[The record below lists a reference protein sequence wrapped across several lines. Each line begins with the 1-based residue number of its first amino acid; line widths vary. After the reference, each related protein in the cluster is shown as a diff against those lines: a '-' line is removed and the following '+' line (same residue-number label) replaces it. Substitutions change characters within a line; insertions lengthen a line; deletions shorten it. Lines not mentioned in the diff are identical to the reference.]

1 MPKITTFLWFAADAE
16 EVAKFYVSI
25 FRNSKIT
32 KVTHYDDAGPN
43 RNEQIQVVEFELD
56 GKPLIALNG
65 RPQQFRFNESISLSV
80 ECKNQADVD
89 EYWSKLTAGGEEG
102 PCGWLKDKYGL
113 SWQITP
119 TALLEAMNDPD
130 KAKAKRAMA
139 AMMKMKKINIAEVKR
154 AAEGK

>member
-1 MPKITTFLWFAADAE
+1 MPKITTFLWFDTDVE
-16 EVAKFYVSI
+16 KVAKFYTSI
-25 FRNSKIT
+25 FKNSKII
-32 KVTHYDDAGPN
+32 KVTRFDDAGPN
-43 RNEQIQVVEFELD
+43 RNEKVEVVEFELD

-65 RPQQFRFNESISLSV
+65 RPQQFGFNESVSLSV
-80 ECKNQADVD
+80 ECHNQAEVD

-119 TALLEAMNDPD
+119 TALLEAINNPD
-130 KAKAKRAMA
+130 QTKAKRAMG
-139 AMMKMKKINIAEVKR
+139 AMMKMKKIDIAEVMR

>member
-1 MPKITTFLWFAADAE
+1 MPKITTFLWFDADVV
-16 EVAKFYVSI
+16 EVANFYVSI
-25 FRNSKIT
+25 FKNSRIT

-43 RNEQIQVVEFELD
+43 RDEKIQVVEFELE

-65 RPQQFRFNESISLSV
+65 RPQQFAFNESVSLSV
-80 ECKNQADVD
+80 ECKSQAEVD
-89 EYWSKLTAGGEEG
+89 EYWSNLTAGGEEG

-119 TALLEAMNDPD
+119 TALLEAINDPD
-130 KAKAKRAMA
+130 KAKAKRAMG
-139 AMMKMKKINIAEVKR
+139 AMMKMKKIDIAEVKR

>member
-1 MPKITTFLWFAADAE
+1 MPKITTFLWFDADAE
-16 EVAKFYVSI
+16 EVAKFYTSV
-25 FRNSKIT
+25 FKNSKIT
-32 KVTHYDDAGPN
+32 KVTRLENAGPGG
-43 RNEQIQVVEFELD
+43 NEQVQVVEFELD

-65 RPQQFRFNESISLSV
+65 KPQQFQFNESFSLAV
-80 ECKNQADVD
+80 ECKNQAEVD

-119 TALLEAMNDPD
+119 TALLEAINDPD
-130 KAKAKRAMA
+130 QAKAKRAMG
-139 AMMKMKKINIAEVKR
+139 AMMKMKKIDIAEVRR